1 MPCISFP
8 SAWNVLSA
16 MSPGWPQNS
25 SVRSLPQCHLLGET
39 CPYFQQIAPST
50 KHILKAPVL
59 FLKGSYQNSKLIPVL
74 FDYYLPLDCKLQ
86 NGDERLAHSF
96 LDSQTPGQHLAHT
109 QQVIATPWTEN
120 CRSSLL
126 TSLHAANS
134 KFSRCSQVLADAPFL
149 FPTPSV
155 LKSTKPLNQV

>member
-8 SAWNVLSA
+8 SAWNALSA

-50 KHILKAPVL
+50 KHILRAPVL

-74 FDYYLPLDCKLQ
+74 FDYHLPLDCKLQ
-86 NGDERLAHSF
+86 KGDECLAHSF

-109 QQVIATPWTEN
+109 RQVIATPWTEN

-126 TSLHAANS
+126 TFLHAANS
-134 KFSRCSQVLADAPFL
+134 EFFPLLPGARGCSLLVPNALCP
-149 FPTPSV
+149 
-155 LKSTKPLNQV
+155 